1 MIYLTE
7 FCNRCKDREWNTVCC
22 RSC

>member
-7 FCNRCKDREWNTVCC
+7 FVINI
-22 RSC
+22 

>member
-7 FCNRCKDREWNTVCC
+7 FCNRCKDHKWNTLCC
-22 RSC
+22 RSF